1 MFVEDAEGDIGY
13 TAALKEIMNMPLM
26 QIKKNEAK
34 HQLKPTILS
43 LHADPLN
50 TLRHKYEKQQ

>member
-1 MFVEDAEGDIGY
+1 
-13 TAALKEIMNMPLM
+13 MPLM